1 MHNMQHPVPQ
11 SWKRPF
17 FTIWIGQAISL
28 IGSSLVQFAL
38 IWWLTEKTQSATA
51 LATAALVVFLP
62 NAFLAPF
69 AGVVVDRYDRRILMI
84 ASDALVAIATFSLAI
99 LFLTGRAQVVHVYI
113 ALLIRAI
120 AGNFQ
125 FPAMRAS
132 TSLMVPESHLSKI
145 AGYNQILHNSL
156 RIMTPPLGAI
166 LLNALPLQNILM
178 IDVFTALL
186 GITPLFFVF
195 IPQPP
200 QTIEQHSSFSLWK
213 DLKSGAQYII
223 SMPGF
228 VYVIGIIS
236 ILNFLL
242 DPAFSLT
249 PILVQNHFGGGALQ
263 FAWVQSAASIGGLA
277 SGLIFSIWVVRRKV
291 LTSMLGVAG
300 VGLGCLMMGLA
311 PSNALWLAIAGSFI
325 LTLMMGISDA
335 PMGALLQA
343 RIAPDMQGRVFS
355 VMGSLMTILS
365 PLALLIAGPLADRI
379 GVQIW
384 FIAGGAMC
392 LLLGLTA
399 TRIAPILQLE
409 DQPANDLTAST
420 QPPAYPSPDPE

>member
-1 MHNMQHPVPQ
+1 MHTTPHPIPHHWQ
-11 SWKRPF
+11 RAF

-51 LATAALVVFLP
+51 LATASLLVFLP

-69 AGVVVDRYDRRILMI
+69 AGVVVDRYNRRILMI
-84 ASDALVAIATFSLAI
+84 VSDALVALSTFSLAI
-99 LFLTGRAQVVHVYI
+99 LFLTGHAEVFHVYI
-113 ALLIRAI
+113 ALLVRAI
-120 AGNFQ
+120 TGNFQ

-145 AGYNQILHNSL
+145 AGYNQILYNSL
-156 RIMTPPLGAI
+156 RIVTPPLGAF

-178 IDVFTALL
+178 IDVVTALL

-195 IPQPP
+195 IPQPSRMAEP
-200 QTIEQHSSFSLWK
+200 YVAFSLWK
-213 DLKSGAQYII
+213 DLKSGGQYII
-223 SMPGF
+223 SLPGF
-228 VYVIGIIS
+228 VYMIAIIS
-236 ILNFLL
+236 VLNFFL

-249 PILVQNHFGGGALQ
+249 PLLVQNHFGGGAIQ
-263 FAWVQSAASIGGLA
+263 FAWVQSAASLGGLA

-300 VGLGCLMMGLA
+300 VGFGCLMMGLA
-311 PSNALWLAIAGSFI
+311 PPNALWLAITGSFLI
-325 LTLMMGISDA
+325 TIMMGISDA

-343 RIAPDMQGRVFS
+343 RIAPEMQGRVFTA
-355 VMGSLMTILS
+355 MGSLMTILS
-365 PLALLIAGPLADRI
+365 PLALLVAGPLADRI

-392 LLLGLTA
+392 LLLGLIA
-399 TRIAPILQLE
+399 TRMPPILQLE
-409 DQPANDLTAST
+409 DQPSNHVTEST
-420 QPPAYPSPDPE
+420 QPPTYPSPDPE

>member
-1 MHNMQHPVPQ
+1 MHNTQHSISQ
-11 SWKRPF
+11 RWQRPF
-17 FTIWIGQAISL
+17 FTIWIGQTISL

-51 LATAALVVFLP
+51 LATASLVVFLP

-69 AGVVVDRYDRRILMI
+69 AGVVVDRYSRRILMI
-84 ASDALVAIATFSLAI
+84 ASDALVAIATLSLAI
-99 LFLTGRAQVVHVYI
+99 LFLVGRAEAFYVYI
-113 ALLIRAI
+113 ALFVRAV

-166 LLNALPLQNILM
+166 LLSVLPLQNILM
-178 IDVFTALL
+178 IDVVTALL
-186 GITPLFFVF
+186 GIIPLFFIL
-195 IPQPP
+195 IPQPNR
-200 QTIEQHSSFSLWK
+200 TIERHSSFSLRK
-213 DLKSGAQYII
+213 DLKIGAQYII
-223 SMPGF
+223 SRPGF
-228 VYVIGIIS
+228 VYVIGIMC

-249 PILVQNHFGGGALQ
+249 PILVQNHFGGGAMQ

-277 SGLIFSIWVVRRKV
+277 SGFIFSMWVVQRKV

-311 PSNALWLAIAGSFI
+311 PSNALWLAVTGSFF

-343 RIAPDMQGRVFS
+343 RIAPEMQGRVFS

-365 PLALLIAGPLADRI
+365 PLALLIAGPLADSR

-392 LLLGLTA
+392 LLLGLAA
-399 TRIAPILQLE
+399 TRSAPILKLE
-409 DQPANDLTAST
+409 NQPSDHVTASI
-420 QPPAYPSPDPE
+420 QPPVYPSPDPE

>member
-1 MHNMQHPVPQ
+1 MNKTPYPSPHDWQ
-11 SWKRPF
+11 RPF

-51 LATAALVVFLP
+51 LATASLLVFLP
-62 NAFLAPF
+62 NTFLAPF
-69 AGVVVDRYDRRILMI
+69 AGVVVDRYNRRILMI
-84 ASDALVAIATFSLAI
+84 ASDALVAISTLGLAI
-99 LFLTGRAQVVHVYI
+99 LFLTGGAEVFHVYI
-113 ALLIRAI
+113 VLLVRAI

-132 TSLMVPESHLSKI
+132 TSLLVPESHLSKV

-156 RIMTPPLGAI
+156 RIVTPPLGAI
-166 LLNALPLQNILM
+166 LLNMLPLQNILM
-178 IDVFTALL
+178 IDVVTALL

-195 IPQPP
+195 IPQPSP
-200 QTIEQHSSFSLWK
+200 MAEQHVSLSLWK
-213 DLKSGAQYII
+213 DLRSGGQYII

-228 VYVIGIIS
+228 IYIIAIIS

-249 PILVQNHFGGGALQ
+249 PLLVQNHFGGGAMQ

-277 SGLIFSIWVVRRKV
+277 SGLIFSLWVVRRKV

-311 PSNALWLAIAGSFI
+311 PPNALWLAIAGSFLI
-325 LTLMMGISDA
+325 TIMMGISDA

-343 RIAPDMQGRVFS
+343 RIAPEMQGRVFS
-355 VMGSLMTILS
+355 VMGSLMTVLS
-365 PLALLIAGPLADRI
+365 PLSLLVAGPLADRI

-384 FIAGGAMC
+384 FVAGGAMC
-392 LLLGLTA
+392 LFLGLIA
-399 TRIAPILQLE
+399 TRMPLILQLE
-409 DQPANDLTAST
+409 DQPSINVTVST
-420 QPPAYPSPDPE
+420 QPPGCPKPGPE